1 MRFNSENTE
10 TNEHGTLADLV
21 AVYEKSLI
29 VAALRQTGGN
39 VSHAAAILGSTV
51 NILTHRMSKYQ
62 INVKDFYIYSGQRKN
77 RIKYGSI

>member
-51 NILTHRMSKYQ
+51 SFRPACLPWDSAM
-62 INVKDFYIYSGQRKN
+62 V
-77 RIKYGSI
+77 